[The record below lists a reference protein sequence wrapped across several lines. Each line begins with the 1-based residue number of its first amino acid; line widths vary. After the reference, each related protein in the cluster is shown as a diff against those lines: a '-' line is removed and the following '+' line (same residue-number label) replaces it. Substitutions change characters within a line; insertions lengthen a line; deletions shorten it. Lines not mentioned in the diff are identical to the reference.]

1 MFKLIK
7 IDYLK
12 RHTNNKFLKHFS
24 KFKSKASVT
33 FNDNKV
39 EYPKGHKKDI
49 DVYMKKEKFISDA
62 NNNKPEG
69 KKIKNLDETTCLVLH
84 PIFEDK

>member
-12 RHTNNKFLKHFS
+12 RIANNTFPKFFS
-24 KFKSKASVT
+24 KFKNKASVT
-33 FNDNKV
+33 FNDNKI

-49 DVYMKKEKFISDA
+49 DVYMKKEKLISDA
-62 NNNKPEG
+62 NNNKLEG
-69 KKIKNLDETTCLVLH
+69 KKVKNLDETTCLVLH
-84 PIFEDK
+84 PIFKEK